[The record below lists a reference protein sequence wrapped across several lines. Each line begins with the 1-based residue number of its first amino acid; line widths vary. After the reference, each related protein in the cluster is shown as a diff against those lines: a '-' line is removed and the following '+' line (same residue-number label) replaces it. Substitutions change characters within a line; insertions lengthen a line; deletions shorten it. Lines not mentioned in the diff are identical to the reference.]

1 MKSIRHT
8 NTLFYY
14 DGPQVFEARDAIG
27 GHYVAVMVAP
37 EPHSETA
44 AQSDGPSDRY
54 LVAGVAPERLR
65 QFRAGTID
73 LRSLLVGS
81 DEDER
86 YVATA
91 GNGVENALA
100 IERLTTP
107 LVESGYLPDEG
118 FLLHERASDGVLME
132 ARERNNLV
140 VEIIAEPPEASA
152 GHRIRANTLAGML
165 HHVQAMVRHAY
176 RKARRD
182 HGAGRPRLTDALLD
196 VVVPAAP
203 GSFRVVLE
211 AATMPDLFGDSDLE
225 VAFPKVDALFEP
237 AADPQE
243 TLAFVKDNRGHLA
256 GSYLKL
262 LRFLA
267 ENRTGLRYSWAA
279 PNSEAP
285 TRRAVLER
293 ETGPLI
299 EALSSVEKLAREA
312 VVLEGRFDK
321 FNRNTGLWGLSTE
334 NGSYSG
340 KIGEEGPSL
349 DGLEVGGSY
358 RFFCEEEIEEV
369 SLTGRERR
377 TLHLNRHERIR
388 TRAPRER

>member
-1 MKSIRHT
+1 MKTVRYKS
-8 NTLFYY
+8 TLFYY

-27 GHYVAVMVAP
+27 GHYVAVMLAP
-37 EPHSETA
+37 GLHSETVTP
-44 AQSDGPSDRY
+44 SDGPDDRY

-65 QFRAGTID
+65 QFRTGAID

-81 DEDER
+81 EDNER
-86 YVATA
+86 YMTTA
-91 GNGVENALA
+91 KNGVENVLTLERLA
-100 IERLTTP
+100 IP
-107 LVESGYLPDEG
+107 LIESGYLPDEG
-118 FLLHERASDGVLME
+118 FLLHDHTSVGVLRE

-165 HHVQAMVRHAY
+165 NHVQAMVRHAY
-176 RKARRD
+176 RKARLD
-182 HGAGRPRLTDALLD
+182 HGTRGPQPTDALLD

-211 AATMPDLFGDSDLE
+211 AAAMPDLFGYSDLE
-225 VAFPKVDALFEP
+225 VALPKVDALLKP
-237 AADPQE
+237 AASPPE

-267 ENRTGLRYSWAA
+267 EHRTGLRYSWAV
-279 PNSEAP
+279 PNLEAP
-285 TRRAVLER
+285 TTRAVLER
-293 ETGPLI
+293 ETRPLI
-299 EALSSVEKLAREA
+299 EALSSVEKLARE
-312 VVLEGRFDK
+312 VIVLEGSFDK
-321 FNRNTGLWGLSTE
+321 FNRSTGLWGLSTKD
-334 NGSYSG
+334 GSYAG

-358 RFFCEEEIEEV
+358 RFFCDEEIEEIL
-369 SLTGRERR
+369 LTGREKR
-377 TLHLNRHERIR
+377 TLHLNRYER
-388 TRAPRER
+388 T

>member
-1 MKSIRHT
+1 MKSIRYER
-8 NTLFYY
+8 TLFYY
-14 DGPQVFEARDAIG
+14 DGPQVFQARDAIG
-27 GHYVAVMVAP
+27 GHYIAVMMGP
-37 EPHSETA
+37 EPHSEA
-44 AQSDGPSDRY
+44 AAPSDGPSDRY
-54 LVAGVAPERLR
+54 IVAGVAPERLR
-65 QFRAGTID
+65 QFRAGAID

-81 DEDER
+81 EDDEH

-91 GNGVENALA
+91 RNGVENALEL
-100 IERLTTP
+100 ERLTTR
-107 LVESGYLPDEG
+107 LIESGHLPDEG
-118 FLLHERASDGVLME
+118 FLLHDHVSRSVLRE

-140 VEIIAEPPEASA
+140 VEIIAEPPEASV

-176 RKARRD
+176 RNARLD
-182 HGAGRPRLTDALLD
+182 HGARGPQPTDALLD

-211 AATMPDLFGDSDLE
+211 AATMPDWFGDSDLE

-237 AADPQE
+237 AASPQE

-267 ENRTGLRYSWAA
+267 EERTGLRYSWAA
-279 PNSEAP
+279 PNSETP
-285 TRRAVLER
+285 TTRAVLER

-299 EALSSVEKLAREA
+299 EALSSVEKLARE
-312 VVLEGRFDK
+312 VIVLEGKFDK
-321 FNRNTGLWGLSTE
+321 FNRNTGLWGLLTE
-334 NGSYSG
+334 DGSYAG
-340 KIGEEGPSL
+340 KVGEEGPSL

-358 RFFCEEEIEEV
+358 RFSCDEEIEEV
-369 SLTGRERR
+369 LLTGREKR
-377 TLHLNRHERIR
+377 TLYLNRHERI
-388 TRAPRER
+388 

>member
-27 GHYVAVMVAP
+27 GHYVAVMVGP

-44 AQSDGPSDRY
+44 AAQSAGLGDRY

-91 GNGVENALA
+91 GSGVENALA

-107 LVESGYLPDEG
+107 LIESGYLPDEG
-118 FLLHERASDGVLME
+118 FLLHEHASDGVLVE

-152 GHRIRANTLAGML
+152 GHRIHANTLAGML
-165 HHVQAMVRHAY
+165 HHLQLMLRHAY

-182 HGAGRPRLTDALLD
+182 HGAGGLRPTDALLD
-196 VVVPAAP
+196 VIVPAAP

-237 AADPQE
+237 AASPQE
-243 TLAFVKDNRGHLA
+243 TLAFVMDNRGHLV
-256 GSYLKL
+256 GSYLN
-262 LRFLA
+262 FLHFL
-267 ENRTGLRYSWAA
+267 EKSRTGLRYSWAA
-279 PNSEAP
+279 PKSEAP
-285 TRRAVLER
+285 TKRAVLER
-293 ETGPLI
+293 QTRPLI
-299 EALSSVEKLAREA
+299 EALSSVETLTRE
-312 VVLEGRFDK
+312 VIVLEGSFDE
-321 FNRNTGLWGLSTE
+321 FNRRTGFWGLSTE
-334 NGSYSG
+334 GGSYSG
-340 KIGEEGPSL
+340 KIGVEGLSL
-349 DGLEVGGSY
+349 DGLEVGGFY
-358 RFFCEEEIEEV
+358 RFFCDEEIEEV
-369 SLTGRERR
+369 LSTGREKR
-377 TLHLNRHERIR
+377 TLYLNRHEKI
-388 TRAPRER
+388 

>member
-27 GHYVAVMVAP
+27 GHYVALTLGP
-37 EPHSETA
+37 KLRPETA
-44 AQSDGPSDRY
+44 ALSDGLGDRY

-65 QFRAGTID
+65 QFRVGTID
-73 LRSLLVGS
+73 LRSLLVSS
-81 DEDER
+81 DSEER
-86 YVATA
+86 YVATSR
-91 GNGVENALA
+91 NGVESALDL
-100 IERLTTP
+100 ERLTTP
-107 LVESGYLPDEG
+107 LIESGYLPDEG
-118 FLLHERASDGVLME
+118 FLLRDHASSTVLRE

-140 VEIIAEPPEASA
+140 VEIIAEPPEASG

-165 HHVQAMVRHAY
+165 HHVQAMVRQAY
-176 RKARRD
+176 RKV
-182 HGAGRPRLTDALLD
+182 RPHLGVRAPQPTDALLD

-225 VAFPKVDALFEP
+225 LAIPKVDALLEP
-237 AADPQE
+237 AASPLE
-243 TLAFVKDNRGHLA
+243 TLAFVKENRGHLA

-279 PNSEAP
+279 PNSETP
-285 TRRAVLER
+285 TTRAVLER
-293 ETGPLI
+293 ETRPLI
-299 EALSSVEKLAREA
+299 EALSSVEKLAREM
-312 VVLEGRFDK
+312 VVLEGGFDR
-321 FNRNTGLWGLSTE
+321 FNRNTGLWGLLTE
-334 NGSYSG
+334 DGSYSG

-358 RFFCEEEIEEV
+358 RFFCDEEIEEV
-369 SLTGRERR
+369 LLMGREKQ
-377 TLHLNRHERIR
+377 TLYLNRHERI
-388 TRAPRER
+388 

>member
-1 MKSIRHT
+1 M
-8 NTLFYY
+8 
-14 DGPQVFEARDAIG
+14 
-27 GHYVAVMVAP
+27 
-37 EPHSETA
+37 
-44 AQSDGPSDRY
+44 
-54 LVAGVAPERLR
+54 
-65 QFRAGTID
+65 
-73 LRSLLVGS
+73 LVGS

-91 GNGVENALA
+91 GNGVENALE

-118 FLLHERASDGVLME
+118 FRLHERASDGVLME

-152 GHRIRANTLAGML
+152 GYRIRANTLAGML

-182 HGAGRPRLTDALLD
+182 HGAGGPRPTDALLD

-211 AATMPDLFGDSDLE
+211 AATMPDLFGDSDLK

-237 AADPQE
+237 AANPQE

-321 FNRNTGLWGLSTE
+321 FNRNTGLWGLSAE
-334 NGSYSG
+334 DGSYSG

-358 RFFCEEEIEEV
+358 RFFCDEEIEEV

-377 TLHLNRHERIR
+377 TLHLNRHERI
-388 TRAPRER
+388 